1 VEGEDT
7 EAKENENESENDEE
21 EEEEEEEEDDNDDDD
36 VRFSEHFFFLEIISL
51 IKIAIYLDKQ
61 LFLPLPSFLRK

>member
-1 VEGEDT
+1 MEGEDT

-21 EEEEEEEEDDNDDDD
+21 EEEEEEDDNDDDDD